1 MLCTLH
7 ELGALQVF
15 FLGALFLHHILVLV
29 TYPLIKFH
37 SSQAVPLTEITLG
50 ALSYR
55 FLHPVWVEGIF
66 RSGAE

>member
-7 ELGALQVF
+7 ELGAFQVF

-29 TYPLIKFH
+29 TYPLIKFQ

-55 FLHPVWVEGIF
+55 FLHPVRVEGIF
-66 RSGAE
+66 CSGAE